1 MTIAIK
7 NHVAFAVASE
17 MDEEEGE
24 TSDTMAK
31 AYIMSLFKDA
41 RMKEACIP
49 DSKPK
54 AKAKVSSTTSVAG
67 DEPKVTL
74 ASILQKAKPK

>member
-1 MTIAIK
+1 MAAAIK
-7 NHVAFAVASE
+7 KHVASAVASGME
-17 MDEEEGE
+17 DEEE

-41 RMKEACIP
+41 RMKEACSP